1 MGEWGRAWVEAS
13 EYAAN
18 VAGVDEQA
26 ARDRG
31 VPAARVDAMRTAVN
45 LLGRGDPD
53 AFYVVLCEHSSRGGK
68 AVADLMRFR
77 AESEAE
83 REPTNPTGFVVPP
96 EARGPTK

>member
-1 MGEWGRAWVEAS
+1 MGEWGRAWVEAAD
-13 EYAAN
+13 YAAD

-31 VPAARVDAMRTAVN
+31 VPKERVVAMRTALE
-45 LLGRGDPD
+45 LLGKGDPD
-53 AFYVVLCEHSSRGGK
+53 AYYVCICEHSSRGSR
-68 AVADLMRFR
+68 AVASLVKFR

-96 EARGPTK
+96 EAKGPTK